1 MISSFLAFL
10 GVSAL
15 VIVTPG
21 PDTAL
26 TIRNTLLG
34 GRRGGV
40 FTALGIVAG
49 QAIWAIAT
57 SIGIVALLVASE
69 PLFLAVKYAGA
80 AYLVYLGVQALRA
93 ALRPQSGGA
102 TIPVA
107 GPRSSKNGRSA
118 GLAPLAALRQG
129 VISDLGNPK
138 MAVFFASL
146 LPQFAPPGEATV
158 LALLALGLVFCAMT
172 FLWLAAYASVV
183 AKAGDVLRRHRVRR
197 AIEGVT
203 GAVLIALGIRIAAEQ
218 R

>member
-1 MISSFLAFL
+1 MMSSFPAFL

-15 VIVTPG
+15 VIATPG

-40 FTALGIVAG
+40 FTALGIVIG

-80 AYLVYLGVQALRA
+80 AYLVFLGAQALWA
-93 ALRPQSGGA
+93 ALRPQAGGTTA
-102 TIPVA
+102 PMVGA
-107 GPRSSKNGRSA
+107 RR
-118 GLAPLAALRQG
+118 GLGPLAALRQG
-129 VISDLGNPK
+129 IISDLGNPK

-146 LPQFAPPGEATV
+146 LPQFAPPGDATV
-158 LALLALGLVFCAMT
+158 AGLLALGLVFCVMT
-172 FLWLAAYASVV
+172 FTWLAAYASVV
-183 AKAGDVLRRHRVRR
+183 AKAGDVLRRPKIRR

-203 GAVLIALGIRIAAEQ
+203 GAVLIALGLRIAAEQ